1 MHTIKKNK
9 EKIAKVK
16 AVPVLEKIEPFITEK
31 TFMNSTG
38 MQGWKDYKSL
48 MNQVKL
54 ADYNFTKES
63 KGASMEDVDKFFKNK
78 KGVKR
83 KEVTTYDGLKQ
94 VNYWYV
100 DKSGKKLV
108 VQTHLFFMLKF

>member
-1 MHTIKKNK
+1 
-9 EKIAKVK
+9 
-16 AVPVLEKIEPFITEK
+16 
-31 TFMNSTG
+31 MNSTG

-78 KGVKR
+78 RCK
-83 KEVTTYDGLKQ
+83 T
-94 VNYWYV
+94 
-100 DKSGKKLV
+100 
-108 VQTHLFFMLKF
+108 